1 MSCYFCN
8 DWRPTERSKVG
19 WDVEREREKEVK
31 VGVVHQN

>member
-8 DWRPTERSKVG
+8 DWRPTKRSKVG